1 MKRRRKHRNNISTMT
16 RYQFAL
22 DAAIKAGTY
31 QKA

>member
-16 RYQFAL
+16 RYEFAVKF
-22 DAAIKAGTY
+22 AIENGTY